1 MLPLIEKVNEI
12 DLILASGS
20 PRRKEILQQ
29 LGFKFKVETRPIDE
43 VYPEHLVKTEI
54 SDFLAEQKAKAFED
68 IPSNTI
74 VITGDTIVWHNN
86 QALGKPTDYREAV
99 EMLESL
105 SGQTHEVISSI
116 SIKTKQTIT
125 TVHETTQVSFKK
137 IDEHE
142 IAHYINTYLPYDKAG
157 SYGIQ
162 EWIGQIGI
170 TKIEGSFYNVM
181 GFPTRVFYE
190 ALKEVIKQDFNSK

>member
-1 MLPLIEKVNEI
+1 MLPLIEKANKI

-29 LGFKFKVETRPIDE
+29 LGFKFQVETRPIDE
-43 VYPEHLVKTEI
+43 VYPEHLNKTEI

-74 VITGDTIVWHNN
+74 VITGDTIVWHENK
-86 QALGKPTDYREAV
+86 ALGKPTDYREAV

-105 SGQTHEVISSI
+105 SGQTHEVISSL
-116 SIKTKQTIT
+116 SLKTKKTIT

-137 IDEHE
+137 LDELE
-142 IAHYINTYLPYDKAG
+142 ISHYINTYLPYDKAG
-157 SYGIQ
+157 AYGIQ

-190 ALKEVIKQDFNSK
+190 ALKEVINQSFISK